1 LIGVGSPRD
10 QRREAAMPK
19 RWKVAAVV
27 TLTDQGQPVDEDDF
41 DWETDDE
48 RKAKNK
54 FEKVKRKLREEPPI
68 ED

>member
-1 LIGVGSPRD
+1 
-10 QRREAAMPK
+10 MPK

-41 DWETDDE
+41 AWETDDE